1 MNVTLKIAKAEDFLT
16 KEQAADKPQERWQEL
31 AQAAKYLVDIREQ
44 AKEFVAE
51 QMPDFSQTEAVNTD
65 QHKSLWELALKK
77 KKDYLESRQNKT
89 DRTQI
94 IRNEL
99 ADFAKL

>member
-1 MNVTLKIAKAEDFLT
+1 
-16 KEQAADKPQERWQEL
+16 
-31 AQAAKYLVDIREQ
+31 
-44 AKEFVAE
+44 
-51 QMPDFSQTEAVNTD
+51 MPDFSKSDAANTD
-65 QHKSLWELALKK
+65 EHKSLWELALKK